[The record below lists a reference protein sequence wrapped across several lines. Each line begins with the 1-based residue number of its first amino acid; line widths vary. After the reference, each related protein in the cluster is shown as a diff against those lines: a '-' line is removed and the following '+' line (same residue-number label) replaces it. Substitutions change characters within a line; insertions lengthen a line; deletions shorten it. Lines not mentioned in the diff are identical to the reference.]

1 MYRCGY
7 STTFPQRLQDAGCTI
22 FGAHSQFETARAR
35 QTKGEVSAMDRKYTD
50 MYSLFRHE
58 PGAEDYFE
66 ALPSYVQDQIA
77 PRYRAVDSFARLEN
91 YADRFSHSYR

>member
-1 MYRCGY
+1 
-7 STTFPQRLQDAGCTI
+7 
-22 FGAHSQFETARAR
+22 
-35 QTKGEVSAMDRKYTD
+35 